1 MDITTIIIGLVPVT
15 ILAVVVYFAAKKDS
29 AKLEDMLAEMSE
41 DKKQQLRDQEYVKSI
56 LGKKMYETKGYV
68 AQIQDLGERSKV
80 HILFYNELRRDFYDQ
95 PTKVNNSDLEPKGI
109 RTGAFIDCNM
119 KYDEEYQIYQFKSIK

>member
-109 RTGAFIDCNM
+109 SIGAFIDCNM